1 MQTFWFFVNMIMIM
15 MMMIEI
21 FWKLKKMTIFS
32 SSLRKNGKI
41 FTIFSFMVNGV
52 LACLLVYSIHFKWIS
67 LFLCEIWWVTF
78 MQNILADSSQWH
90 QTLVSFQ
97 FLSDR
102 PFSSIHREN
111 KTVTRTFYSMLI
123 YKTWWWLVYPFSFFC
138 VTSCIHFKCIFN
150 TKNQWQMG
158 NVFLFFHFK

>member
-1 MQTFWFFVNMIMIM
+1 
-15 MMMIEI
+15 
-21 FWKLKKMTIFS
+21 
-32 SSLRKNGKI
+32 
-41 FTIFSFMVNGV
+41 MVKCLLFLV
-52 LACLLVYSIHFKWIS
+52 SWSMVCLLACLFFSIHFKWIS
-67 LFLCEIWWVTF
+67 LFLCDIWWVTF

-123 YKTWWWLVYPFSFFC
+123 YKTWWWLVYPFSFFLC
-138 VTSCIHFKCIFN
+138 DKLHPFQMYFYYEKSMANGKCIFILSF
-150 TKNQWQMG
+150 QIIYCHRW
-158 NVFLFFHFK
+158 LFHGISIFNPN